1 MVSLLKLLNQEL
13 KMKLKINK
21 IYPLIA
27 LVILSLVKIDYRFD
41 EIPYGLEVDDAEYY
55 YSAVTIGLD
64 FDLDFS
70 NQMNGIENRY
80 LNLETNKIVPFHPIG
95 SGLLASPFVVLGNLL
110 SKVLID
116 DGIISFV
123 YFAYSLAPIFY
134 LFFSIKLIQAT
145 LRNLNIKYKNGLLLT
160 MVFGTGIS
168 YYAFDRFSMS
178 HVYELFSVALL
189 AFLTSKLQSIK
200 NPKTKN
206 KFMFFI
212 GFLIFVLLT
221 IRWINY
227 FLLLIPGLVFL
238 FCNKPIRKIYSNL
251 YFLLGCV
258 SGAIL
263 FLAQSRYLYGIY
275 SFNQSKIVLL
285 VENSFEENF
294 QRFFDL
300 SQIGENLIF
309 VIKSSTIILFSK
321 EFGVFFFAPVIFI
334 SLIIFFFLIYK
345 KKFFECIFI
354 LSIYFFPLFSIIVVQ
369 NTAFS
374 YGFRYLFVLIPV
386 NLILYFKY
394 LHQST
399 FIRWYVSTFSVLGI
413 ILYIFFETSQATSLS
428 SDYLINSFGMNTRYS
443 NPEYLT
449 NLPLA
454 LLTLNSYTH
463 IVFTSFL
470 GVFVIKIIGLITDP
484 YIFLNNFTELT
495 PQIEKLV
502 SDSLDFSWI
511 KLSIIVSTVF
521 YLTSLITKEKNHSV

>member
-1 MVSLLKLLNQEL
+1 
-13 KMKLKINK
+13 MKLKINK

-27 LVILSLVKIDYRFD
+27 LVILSLIKIDYRFD

-95 SGLLASPFVVLGNLL
+95 SGLLASPFVVIGNLI
-110 SKVLID
+110 SKLFRD
-116 DGIISFV
+116 DGIVSIV

-134 LFFSIKLIQAT
+134 LFFSIKLIQKT
-145 LRNLNIKYKNGLLLT
+145 LENLNIKYKNNLLII

-178 HVYELFSVALL
+178 HIYEFFSVAFLTY
-189 AFLTSKLQSIK
+189 LTSKLQS
-200 NPKTKN
+200 TKN
-206 KFMFFI
+206 QNTENIHMFFI
-212 GFLIFVLLT
+212 GMFIFVFLT

-227 FLLLIPGLVFL
+227 FLFLIPGLVYL
-238 FCNKPIRKIYSNL
+238 LRSKPIRTIYTNL
-251 YFLLGCV
+251 YFLLGSV
-258 SGAIL
+258 IGAVL
-263 FLAQSRYLYGIY
+263 FLAQSKYLYGIY

-300 SQIGENLIF
+300 SQIGDNLLF
-309 VIKSSTIILFSK
+309 VIKSSNIILFSK
-321 EFGVFFFAPVIFI
+321 EFGVFFFAPILFI

-345 KKFFECIFI
+345 QKFFESIFI

-399 FIRWYVSTFSVLGI
+399 LIRWYLTIFSALGLV
-413 ILYIFFETSQATSLS
+413 LYIFFETTQATSLS
-428 SDYLINSFGMNTRYS
+428 NDYLLNSFGMNTRYS

-449 NLPLA
+449 NLPMA
-454 LLTLNSYTH
+454 LLTLNSYIH
-463 IVFTSFL
+463 VVFTSFL
-470 GVFVIKIIGLITDP
+470 GVLIIKTIGVITDP

-495 PQIEKLV
+495 PQIQNLV

-511 KLSIIVSTVF
+511 RLSIIISTVL
-521 YLTSLITKEKNHSV
+521 YLTSLIINEKRHSG